1 MPKLATFPKA
11 ELEALVDGSMRLSDY
26 LAFASGLDVDGVEL
40 YPLIVD
46 LEDPAT
52 WPSYRQACEEMN
64 LEIPMLCCSPD
75 FTHPDPAF
83 RAQEIEKEKRWI
95 EMSNALGARFCRV
108 LSGQRRPEV
117 SREEGIELAATSIQ
131 ACLPFAAEHGVTLV
145 LENHYKDGFW
155 EYPEFAQPID
165 IFCDL
170 LEAVGEH
177 PNFGVNYDPSNTLLA
192 GEDPLELLA
201 RVKHRVVTMHASD
214 RYLKHGT
221 LEDLAREEGVTGYA
235 ERLAH
240 GEIGQGMNDYDAI
253 FATLNSTGFDG
264 WISIEDGVD
273 GPEQLERSVA
283 FLRAKMREHFS

>member
-264 WISIEDGVD
+264 WISIEDGVE

>member
-46 LEDPAT
+46 LEDPGT
-52 WPSYRQACEEMN
+52 WNNYRHACNEMG

-155 EYPEFAQPID
+155 NYPEFAQPMD

-170 LEAVGEH
+170 VEAVGEH
-177 PNFGVNYDPSNTLLA
+177 PSFGVNYDPSNTLLA

-201 RVKHRVVTMHASD
+201 RVKDRVVTMHASD

-283 FLRAKMREHFS
+283 FLRTKMMEHFS